1 MLLNG
6 SSRTPLTDAIKRE
19 VRNKKRNFTICIVG
33 KPQMR
38 KSTTAI
44 SISLDLN
51 PRFKLGKHLA
61 IIKARAMLRVLKVD
75 QKRGI
80 AVIVLD
86 ELGVGMN
93 HRRWFDFLNQALSY
107 VMQTF
112 GFRRIIL
119 IITVPY
125 EDYVDK
131 DARKLF
137 DMLIEIVDKNDDKRY
152 VIAKVQEIQY
162 NAKLKRIYY
171 KYPRARMRDGS
182 IKKVERIKIQYPSK
196 EIMKEYF
203 EMSIPIKVWL
213 HDELEKEADRIE
225 KDKIHKY
232 FDPKELAREVLEDIE
247 PYTIIVNYQKQISKD
262 LIATEKQI
270 GDRRAKQVRAYVEKQ
285 LGWDRDRPVVE
296 REAPVKFKVKVTK
309 KKEKKKRAKK

>member
-1 MLLNG
+1 MILNG
-6 SSRTPLTDAIKRE
+6 RSRTPLSDGIKAL
-19 VRNKKRNFTICIVG
+19 VRSKKRNYTICIVG

-38 KSTTAI
+38 KSTSAI
-44 SISLDLN
+44 ALSIQLN
-51 PRFKLGKHLA
+51 PRFNVKKHMA
-61 IIKARAMLRVLKVD
+61 IIKAREMLRVLKVD

-80 AVIVLD
+80 AVILLD

-107 VMQTF
+107 IMQTF

-137 DMLIEIVDKNDDKRY
+137 DMLIEIVDKNDEKRY
-152 VIAKVQEIQY
+152 AIAKVQEIQY
-162 NAKLKRIYY
+162 NAKLKKIYY

-182 IKKVERIKIQYPSK
+182 IKRVERIRISYPPK
-196 EIMKEYF
+196 KVMEEYF
-203 EMSIPIKVWL
+203 EMSIPIKEWL

-232 FDPKELAREVLEDIE
+232 FNPKEEAKKVLDDVERF
-247 PYTIIVNYQKQISKD
+247 TITVNYQKQISKD
-262 LIATEKQI
+262 LIATEYQM
-270 GDRRAKQVRAYVEKQ
+270 GDRRARQVRAWVEKK
-285 LGWDRDRPVVE
+285 LGWDKNRPTVE
-296 REAPVKFKVKVTK
+296 RESPVKFDV
-309 KKEKKKRAKK
+309 KEKKKDAKIQKGNK